1 MRGPLPR
8 RLTRLPLLLSALLL
22 AVLAPPA
29 TAHTGGTLSAARL
42 ELAEAGAQWQI
53 KARPQDFRHLP
64 QAADPQALGDW
75 LQQRSALHSRQGPCR
90 AGRLHTQPLGEGQQL
105 WRWDYACP
113 GAPRE
118 LRLDWLPAM
127 PGHVLLA
134 RIDGLP
140 QTLSRER
147 RQIAVG
153 APPSAAAQLGH
164 SLLEGLWHI
173 AGGWDHLAFLL
184 GLLLLARGLG
194 ALVALVTGFTL
205 GHSAALLLSV
215 LGGLRPPASI
225 VEGAIAASIVYV
237 GLPAAS
243 RRERA
248 AAVAVIGLIALVG
261 VLLLPAEWAIW
272 TGLALLALAHRRLA
286 DEAAPPTGAA
296 AAGLLLAASFGLLHG
311 FGFAGAVLEQAGE
324 APRLWP
330 LLLGF
335 NLGVELGQLALI
347 LPAWWWLGRQRRPH
361 ATRWTQA
368 AVCGLGAYWLTAR
381 LLAL

>member
-1 MRGPLPR
+1 MPEAHSLGQPGRGLYAGPAGAIEVVEEHPRQGAARALALIAHPHPLY
-8 RLTRLPLLLSALLL
+8 
-22 AVLAPPA
+22 
-29 TAHTGGTLSAARL
+29 GGTLDN
-42 ELAEAGAQWQI
+42 
-53 KARPQDFRHLP
+53 KVVY
-64 QAADPQALGDW
+64 
-75 LQQRSALHSRQGPCR
+75 
-90 AGRLHTQPLGEGQQL
+90 T
-105 WRWDYACP
+105 
-113 GAPRE
+113 
-118 LRLDWLPAM
+118 
-127 PGHVLLA
+127 
-134 RIDGLP
+134 
-140 QTLSRER
+140 
-147 RQIAVG
+147 
-153 APPSAAAQLGH
+153 LGH